1 MAVIVE
7 RLFTGGFGSTDKAI
21 QLYKEE
27 LVRPLPFGDNW
38 TKLRIVA
45 SLGVGNVA
53 TVAGLLD
60 FGVCTA
66 GSPGIGSGTPVNYVG
81 SGFGGEA
88 SRATAPIIE
97 YGNDATGSWPSSG
110 SISGNRSIH
119 QLTQHGSTIDYYN
132 YSRSQGSV
140 FYRVPNSTP
149 NGGVYYRGMVWL
161 DVNRVSDVLVDI
173 RFFYPS
179 GPVSGGAGI
188 DVPPQSMMDA
198 CESPWGVSST
208 YIPGYNLQ
216 TSAQVSMT
224 YSNGVTPTGNK
235 AYVGSA
241 GLLNAVNISWNL
253 QACDCTIW
261 GIAVAKH
268 Q

>member
-7 RLFTGGFGSTDKAI
+7 RLFTGGFGGNDKAI
-21 QLYKEE
+21 QLYDEE

-45 SLGVGNVA
+45 SLGIGNVA

-81 SGFGGEA
+81 SGFGGN
-88 SRATAPIIE
+88 STRAAAPSIE
-97 YGNDATGSWPSSG
+97 YGNDATGGWPSSG
-110 SISGNRSIH
+110 SISGNRSVH
-119 QLTQHGSTIDYYN
+119 QLCQHGSTVDDYD
-132 YSRSQGSV
+132 YSRNGGS
-140 FYRVPNSTP
+140 FFGRIPNSTP
-149 NGGVYYRGMVWL
+149 NGGVYYRGMLWL
-161 DVNRVSDVLVDI
+161 DLYRVSDVLMSI
-173 RFFYPS
+173 KFWYPTN
-179 GPVSGGAGI
+179 PVSGGAGI
-188 DVPPQSMMDA
+188 DMPPSAMTDA
-198 CESPWGVSST
+198 CESPWGVVTT
-208 YIPGYNLQ
+208 YIQGYNLQ

-224 YSNGVTPTGNK
+224 YANGAMPVNNQT
-235 AYVGSA
+235 YVGSA
-241 GLLNAVNISWNL
+241 GALDAVNISWNL